1 MNSCLF
7 ALWASKHQHGK
18 HLIWK
23 SCKHMFWKGQNVLYN
38 ALFMKT
44 LQIAFQM
51 QSAIWIQKAI
61 QLIHL
66 QSMIWISQ
74 KKHCQALLA
83 AYNNPWKRNPFSTS
97 LSCHNWANMHGISN
111 FFTPRAAEHPPST
124 ASHENISVRL
134 TGTLRTFFV
143 FNFKFVRGPFC
154 SLIIPTKL
162 LRCASIQQQVGKL
175 VNSLPDA

>member
-1 MNSCLF
+1 MQTHVLKRAERSIQCTLHENTTNCIPNAECDLDSKSYTAYTF
-7 ALWASKHQHGK
+7 AEHDLDFTKK
-18 HLIWK
+18 
-23 SCKHMFWKGQNVLYN
+23 
-38 ALFMKT
+38 
-44 LQIAFQM
+44 AF
-51 QSAIWIQKAI
+51 S
-61 QLIHL
+61 
-66 QSMIWISQ
+66 SV
-74 KKHCQALLA
+74 
-83 AYNNPWKRNPFSTS
+83 
-97 LSCHNWANMHGISN
+97 HGISN

-175 VNSLPDA
+175 VNSLSDA